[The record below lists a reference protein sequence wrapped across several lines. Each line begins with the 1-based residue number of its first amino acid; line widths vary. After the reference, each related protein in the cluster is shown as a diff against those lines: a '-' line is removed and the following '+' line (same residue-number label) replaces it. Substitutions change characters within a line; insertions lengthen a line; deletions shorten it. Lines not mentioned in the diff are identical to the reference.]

1 MGRLRILMVEGS
13 GGGLDPVLAEAERQ
27 GVSIERT
34 HRVLTPAALETAL
47 RAGSWDLALVEY
59 RSAGFPGLEALRL
72 ARAARPDLPL
82 IFISD
87 VPGEAAA
94 VAAIKA
100 GADEYLMRTGSARL
114 GETIERELRARDSR
128 RAAEEAARQGEDR
141 LRLAQRMETV
151 ARLAGGVA
159 HDFNNILSV
168 VSGYANLLQMKL
180 SREGDAPRELME
192 IDKAVLKASALVR
205 QLLTF
210 SRKQM
215 VQPQVLDLAQ
225 VVADLVPT
233 LRLVVGEDI
242 AVETRLEPMPWR
254 IRGDKPQIELIL
266 MNLAVNAKEAMPR
279 GGVLA
284 IEVSSEVLSLED
296 FRQGERAVPG
306 TYLRLTVRDTGEG
319 IPPEIMPR
327 IFEPFFTTKGERRG
341 TGLGLSTVYG
351 IVLQMQGLLRV
362 DSAPGRGAVFSLF
375 LPCLSTAAGTGGE
388 RNGSVPCSSKGE
400 TVLLVEDDVDLRKLT
415 KDILGLDG
423 YTVLEAATPEEA
435 LGYSRSAARID
446 LLLTDLALPRMH
458 GKALADAALAIRP
471 GLRVVYMSGYA
482 PGSMHPDVGLLPEF
496 HFLEKPF
503 TPARLL
509 AKLRSALDAPQPEKH
524 L

>member
-1 MGRLRILMVEGS
+1 MRRLRVLIVEGS
-13 GGGLDPVLAEAERQ
+13 GGGLDAVLAEAERQ
-27 GVSIERT
+27 GVSAERV
-34 HRVLTPAALETAL
+34 HRVLTSSALETAL
-47 RAGSWDLALVEY
+47 RSGNWDLALCKY
-59 RSAGFPGLEALRL
+59 RPSGFPGLEALRV
-72 ARAARPDLPL
+72 ARAVRPDLPF
-82 IFISD
+82 IFVSD
-87 VPGEAAA
+87 LPGEAAA

-100 GADEYLMRTGSARL
+100 GADEYLMRKDLARL
-114 GETIERELRARDSR
+114 GATLEREMRAREARRTAEEDAR
-128 RAAEEAARQGEDR
+128 RAEDR

-180 SREGDAPRELME
+180 SRMGDAPRELME

-242 AVETRLEPMPWR
+242 TVETRLEPMPWR

-279 GGVLA
+279 GGALA
-284 IEVSSEVLSLED
+284 LEVTSEVLSQED

-319 IPPEIMPR
+319 IPPEILPR

-341 TGLGLSTVYG
+341 TGLGLSTVHG

-362 DSAPGRGAVFSLF
+362 DSAPGRGAVFSLY
-375 LPCLSTAAGTGGE
+375 LPCLATAAGGGDGS
-388 RNGSVPCSSKGE
+388 NGTVPCSSKGE

-423 YTVLEAATPEEA
+423 YNVLEAATPEEA
-435 LGYSRSAARID
+435 MGFARSGVPID
-446 LLLTDLALPRMH
+446 LLLTDLALPRMN
-458 GKALADAALAIRP
+458 GKALADAALGIRP
-471 GLRVVYMSGYA
+471 ELRVVYMSGYA
-482 PGSMHPDVGLLPEF
+482 PGSMLPDVGLIPEF

-503 TPARLL
+503 TPAKLL
-509 AKLRSALDAPQPEKH
+509 AKLRAALDAPQPEKQ